1 MGTTINQFPSNG
13 IKMKTERQEQKGD
26 KVIGF
31 PQQDVSQPFWMELK
45 FPGISF
51 CNLVRAAATSE
62 LVTEPSPLGLALR
75 ASVAALSR

>member
-1 MGTTINQFPSNG
+1 MGTTLSQFPSNG
-13 IKMKTERQEQKGD
+13 IKIKMERQEQKGD

-31 PQQDVSQPFWMELK
+31 PLQDICQPLWMELK

-51 CNLVRAAATSE
+51 CNSVRAATTSE

-75 ASVAALSR
+75 ASVAALHS

>member
-1 MGTTINQFPSNG
+1 
-13 IKMKTERQEQKGD
+13 MKAERQEQKGD

-31 PQQDVSQPFWMELK
+31 PQQDVCQPFWMELK

-51 CNLVRAAATSE
+51 CNSVRAAAATSE

-75 ASVAALSR
+75 ASVAALHS